1 VVETLSNVTVVDG
14 RDDGF
19 SDNYLFDKH
28 GIQVTPKIVLPAGY
42 QNMSRRAARAIMLSQ
57 AAKSD
62 RRIQKEVM
70 ELVVDRD
77 AKAAASQLLGE
88 TLDYDDIS
96 KDEVKSEVHE
106 KDDEDVDME
115 GYS

>member
-28 GIQVTPKIVLPAGY
+28 GIQVTPRIVLPADY

-70 ELVVDRD
+70 E

-88 TLDYDDIS
+88 TSGHDAAS
-96 KDEVKSEVHE
+96 KDGVEPEVHE
-106 KDDEDVDME
+106 KDEDEDVDME